1 MARRPFFKAASS
13 LAAILILAAGCGD
26 QTPTAVH
33 LQETGPA
40 ASGSQAT
47 GPKVNVVKTRY
58 AAGTYAAV
66 IGPQGGRIDFGIGS
80 LDFPAGALSRT
91 TRITATTDGENLG
104 VTFGPHGLQFPEG
117 RQPMLGLSYMDV
129 ATDPEGLQIVY
140 VNNMGEILEEL
151 TTSADISTSTVGA
164 TLRHFSTYW
173 MAAP

>member
-26 QTPTAVH
+26 QTPTAVQ
-33 LQETGPA
+33 LQETGLA

-47 GPKVNVVKTRY
+47 GPKANVVKTRY

-117 RQPMLGLSYMDV
+117 RQPMLSFAAIDDSHDIATANILYVDEDHRVLETV
-129 ATDPEGLQIVY
+129 ATVR
-140 VNNMGEILEEL
+140 
-151 TTSADISTSTVGA
+151 DIAGRA
-164 TLRHFSTYW
+164 LRGHLHHFSTY
-173 MAAP
+173 AIAKD